1 MAAEQSVARE
11 DSDGPYIETSEDV
24 LRRKE
29 EAKAA
34 KDAQKRRLQGL
45 FHFGAAGKQPLAAQD
60 VPPPHDSTGMMMP
73 AADQAAPEISAPEG
87 SEPRTT
93 EPQQT
98 GPQKTGTPLSGVSL
112 AVSSARAARLGHEL
126 HPSSLE
132 TAVD

>member
-45 FHFGAAGKQPLAAQD
+45 FNFTAAGKQLLAAQD

-73 AADQAAPEISAPEG
+73 EASAAPEISAPEG